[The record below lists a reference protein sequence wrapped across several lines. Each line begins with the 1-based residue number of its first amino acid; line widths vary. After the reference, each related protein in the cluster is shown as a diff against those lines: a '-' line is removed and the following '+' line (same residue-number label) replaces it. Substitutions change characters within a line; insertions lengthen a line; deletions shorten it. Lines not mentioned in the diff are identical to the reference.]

1 MLNATF
7 TVNPMNLAQRIS
19 PLLFLLLTLQAAAD
33 PVSFRRAIELAVTH
47 SSPMAA
53 ASADQARAHNA
64 YQEARNLFLP
74 QMVLGSGLA
83 ATYGFPLS
91 IEGAA
96 PSIINVNSQ
105 QYLLNFAQKEFIR
118 AAKSEWNVTGTLK
131 EDQRDQVILETALT
145 YIEMDKLAASL
156 TLLRQQE
163 EAATRVEQIVE
174 ERIAAGVDSEVE
186 RTRARLA
193 AARVRMRLAEAQGA
207 LDVLRLRLANL
218 TGLPEDS
225 IATVTESIPELP
237 EVRQEDNLV
246 GQALEKSPLVRVA
259 DERADAQQFRA
270 KGERKMLYPAFDL
283 VGQYGL
289 FSRHNNYD
297 DFFQRF
303 QRHNAT
309 LGIAIRFPFLNF
321 AQRSRAD
328 AAEAQ
333 VVAARSQAKGVRNQV
348 SAETL
353 RLQRLARQL
362 SAARE
367 VARLEYQLSRSDVDA
382 MQARLEAG
390 TATLREEH
398 EVRAQ
403 ENAHYKALLD
413 ASFELEK
420 VQLQLLR
427 ATGELEKWAMK

>member
-1 MLNATF
+1 MT
-7 TVNPMNLAQRIS
+7 LAKRFVPIAC
-19 PLLFLLLTLQAAAD
+19 LCLTLHAYAD
-33 PVSFRRAIELAVTH
+33 SVPFRRAIELAVAN
-47 SSPMAA
+47 SSPMAVA
-53 ASADQARAHNA
+53 GADQSRAQHA

-74 QMVLGSGLA
+74 QMVLGSGMA
-83 ATYGFPLS
+83 ASYGFPLS

-96 PSIINVNSQ
+96 PSIISLNSQ
-105 QYLLNFAQKEFIR
+105 QHLFNPAQKEFIR
-118 AAKSEWNVTGTLK
+118 AARSEWNVAGTMK
-131 EDQRDQVILETALT
+131 EDRRDQVILDAALT
-145 YIEMDKLAASL
+145 YIELDKLAAAL

-163 EAATRVEQIVE
+163 EAAARIEQIVE

-193 AARVRMRLAEAQGA
+193 AARVRMQLAEAQGTW
-207 LDVLRLRLANL
+207 DVLRLRLAHL

-237 EVRQEDNLV
+237 DIRQEDNLV
-246 GQALEKSPLVRVA
+246 GRALEKSPLVRVA
-259 DERADAQQFRA
+259 DERAEAQQFRA

-297 DFFQRF
+297 EFFQRF
-303 QRHNAT
+303 QRHNGT
-309 LGIAIRFPFLNF
+309 FGVAIRFPFLNL
-321 AQRSRAD
+321 AQRSRAE
-328 AAEAQ
+328 AAEAE
-333 VVAARSQAKGVRNQV
+333 VVMVRSQAKAVRNQV

-353 RLQRLARQL
+353 RLQRSARQL
-362 SAARE
+362 GAARE
-367 VARLEYQLSRSDVDA
+367 VARLEYQLARSEVDA
-382 MQARLEAG
+382 AQARIEAG
-390 TATLREEH
+390 TGTLREEH
-398 EVRAQ
+398 QARAL
-403 ENAHYKALLD
+403 ENERYKAFLD

>member
-1 MLNATF
+1 MT
-7 TVNPMNLAQRIS
+7 LAKRLTPIA
-19 PLLFLLLTLQAAAD
+19 FLLLTLHAAAD
-33 PVSFRRAIELAVTH
+33 PVSFRRAVELAVTH

-53 ASADQARAHNA
+53 ASADQARAQNA

-96 PSIINVNSQ
+96 PSIISVNSQ

-145 YIEMDKLAASL
+145 YIELDKLAASL

-163 EAATRVEQIVE
+163 DAATRVEQIVE

-207 LDVLRLRLANL
+207 MDVLRLRLANL

-237 EVRQEDNLV
+237 EVKQEDNLV

-353 RLQRLARQL
+353 RLQRLARQV

-367 VARLEYQLSRSDVDA
+367 VARLEYQLARSDVDA

-403 ENAHYKALLD
+403 ENARYKALLD

-420 VQLQLLR
+420 VQIQLLR
-427 ATGELEKWAMK
+427 ATGDLEKWAMK

>member
-1 MLNATF
+1 MT
-7 TVNPMNLAQRIS
+7 LAKRLSAIV
-19 PLLFLLLTLQAAAD
+19 FLLLTLPAAAD
-33 PVSFRRAIELAVTH
+33 PVPFRRAIELAVGQ
-47 SSPMAA
+47 SSTMAA
-53 ASADQARAHNA
+53 ADADQLRARNS

-91 IEGAA
+91 IEGSA
-96 PSIINVNSQ
+96 PSIISLNSQ
-105 QYLLNFAQKEFIR
+105 QYLFNPAQKEFIR
-118 AAKSEWNVTGTLK
+118 AAKSEWNLAGTMK
-131 EDQRDQVILETALT
+131 EDRRDQVILEAAIT
-145 YIEMDKLAASL
+145 YIELDKLAATL
-156 TLLRQQE
+156 TVLRQQE

-174 ERIAAGVDSEVE
+174 ERISAGVDSEVE

-193 AARVRMRLAEAQGA
+193 SARVRMRRAEAQGA
-207 LDVLRLRLANL
+207 WDVLRMRMAQL

-246 GQALEKSPLVRVA
+246 GRAVEKSPLVRVA
-259 DERADAQQFRA
+259 DERAQAQQFRA
-270 KGERKMLYPAFDL
+270 QGERKMLYPAFDL

-297 DFFQRF
+297 DFFQTF

-309 LGIAIRFPFLNF
+309 IGLAIRFPFLNF
-321 AQRSRAD
+321 AQRSRAE
-328 AAEAQ
+328 AAEAE
-333 VVAARSQAKGVRNQV
+333 VVMVRSQAKGVRHQV

-353 RLQRLARQL
+353 RLQRSVRQL
-362 SAARE
+362 GAARE
-367 VARLEYQLSRSDVDA
+367 VARLEYQLARSDVDSV
-382 MQARLEAG
+382 QARMEAG
-390 TATLREEH
+390 TATLREEQ
-398 EVRAQ
+398 EMRAQ
-403 ENAHYKALLD
+403 ENERYKAFLD

-427 ATGELEKWAMK
+427 ATGDLEKWAMK

>member
-1 MLNATF
+1 MT
-7 TVNPMNLAQRIS
+7 LAKRLTAIT
-19 PLLFLLLTLQAAAD
+19 FLLLTLHAAAD
-33 PVSFRRAIELAVTH
+33 PVPFRRAIELAVTH

-53 ASADQARAHNA
+53 ADADQSRAQHA

-91 IEGAA
+91 IEGSA
-96 PSIINVNSQ
+96 PTIISLNSQ
-105 QYLLNFAQKEFIR
+105 QYLFNPAQKEFIR
-118 AAKSEWNVTGTLK
+118 AAKSEWNVSGTMK
-131 EDQRDQVILETALT
+131 EDKRDQVILDAALT
-145 YIEMDKLAASL
+145 YIELDKLAATL

-163 EAATRVEQIVE
+163 EAAARVEQIVE
-174 ERIAAGVDSEVE
+174 ERIAVGVDSDVE

-193 AARVRMRLAEAQGA
+193 TARVRMRLAEASGA
-207 LDVLRLRLANL
+207 GDVLRLRLAHL

-225 IATVTESIPELP
+225 ITTLTESIPELP

-246 GQALEKSPLVRVA
+246 SRALEKSPLVRVA
-259 DERADAQQFRA
+259 DERAQAQQFRA
-270 KGERKMLYPAFDL
+270 KGERRMFYPAFDL

-297 DFFQRF
+297 EFFQRF

-309 LGIAIRFPFLNF
+309 LGVAIRFPFLNF

-328 AAEAQ
+328 AAEAE
-333 VVAARSQAKGVRNQV
+333 VVMARSQAKGVRNQV

-353 RLQRLARQL
+353 RLQRSVRQL
-362 SAARE
+362 GAARE
-367 VARLEYQLSRSDVDA
+367 VARLEYQLARSEVDA
-382 MQARLEAG
+382 IEARLEAG

-398 EVRAQ
+398 QVRAQ
-403 ENAHYKALLD
+403 ENERYKIFLD
-413 ASFELEK
+413 ASFELET

>member
-1 MLNATF
+1 MTF
-7 TVNPMNLAQRIS
+7 LKRITPALFLCLTMNL
-19 PLLFLLLTLQAAAD
+19 AAD
-33 PVSFRRAIELAVTH
+33 PVPFRRAIELAVTH

-53 ASADQARAHNA
+53 ASADQERAQNA

-91 IEGAA
+91 IEGSA
-96 PSIINVNSQ
+96 PTIISVNSQ

-118 AAKSEWNVTGTLK
+118 ATKSEWNVTGTLK
-131 EDQRDQVILETALT
+131 EDQRDQVILEAALT
-145 YIEMDKLAASL
+145 YIEMDKAAASL

-174 ERIAAGVDSEVE
+174 ERIAAGVDSDVE

-193 AARVRMRLAEAQGA
+193 TARVRMRLAEAQGT

-225 IATVTESIPELP
+225 IVTVTESIPELP
-237 EVRQEDNLV
+237 EVKQEDNLV
-246 GQALEKSPLVRVA
+246 SRALEKSPLVRVA
-259 DERADAQQFRA
+259 EERVDAQQFRA

-309 LGIAIRFPFLNF
+309 VGIAIRFPFLNF

-333 VVAARSQAKGVRNQV
+333 VVVARSQARGVRNQV

-353 RLQRLARQL
+353 RLQRLVRQL
-362 SAARE
+362 GSARE
-367 VARLEYQLSRSDVDA
+367 VARLEYQIARSEVDA
-382 MQARLEAG
+382 VQAKVEAG

-403 ENAHYKALLD
+403 ENGRYKAFLD

>member
-1 MLNATF
+1 MT
-7 TVNPMNLAQRIS
+7 LAKRLTAIT
-19 PLLFLLLTLQAAAD
+19 FLLLTLHAAAD
-33 PVSFRRAIELAVTH
+33 PVPFRRAIELAVTH

-53 ASADQARAHNA
+53 ADADQSRAQHA

-91 IEGAA
+91 IEGSA
-96 PSIINVNSQ
+96 PTIISLNSQ
-105 QYLLNFAQKEFIR
+105 QYLFNPAQKEFIR
-118 AAKSEWNVTGTLK
+118 AAKSEWNVSGTMK
-131 EDQRDQVILETALT
+131 EDKRDQVILDAALT
-145 YIEMDKLAASL
+145 YIELDKLAATL

-163 EAATRVEQIVE
+163 EAAARVEQIVE
-174 ERIAAGVDSEVE
+174 ERIAVGVDSDVE

-193 AARVRMRLAEAQGA
+193 TARVRMRLAEASGA
-207 LDVLRLRLANL
+207 GDVLRLRLAHL

-225 IATVTESIPELP
+225 ITTLTESIPELP

-246 GQALEKSPLVRVA
+246 SRALEKSPLVRVA
-259 DERADAQQFRA
+259 DERAQAQQFRA
-270 KGERKMLYPAFDL
+270 KGERRMLYPAFDL

-297 DFFQRF
+297 EFFQRF

-309 LGIAIRFPFLNF
+309 LGVAIRFPFLNF

-328 AAEAQ
+328 AAEAE
-333 VVAARSQAKGVRNQV
+333 VVMARSQAKGVRNQV

-353 RLQRLARQL
+353 RLQRSVRQL
-362 SAARE
+362 GAARE
-367 VARLEYQLSRSDVDA
+367 VARLEYQLARSEVDA
-382 MQARLEAG
+382 IEARLEAG

-398 EVRAQ
+398 QVRAQ
-403 ENAHYKALLD
+403 ENERYKIFLD

>member
-1 MLNATF
+1 MTLVKRLTAI
-7 TVNPMNLAQRIS
+7 A
-19 PLLFLLLTLQAAAD
+19 FLLLTLHAAAD
-33 PVSFRRAIELAVTH
+33 PVPFRRAIELAVGQ
-47 SSPMAA
+47 SSTMAA
-53 ASADQARAHNA
+53 ADADQSRAHHSW
-64 YQEARNLFLP
+64 QEARNLFLP

-96 PSIINVNSQ
+96 PSIISVNSQ
-105 QYLLNFAQKEFIR
+105 QYLFNPAQKEFIR
-118 AAKSEWNVTGTLK
+118 AAKSEWNLAGTLK
-131 EDQRDQVILETALT
+131 EDRRDQVILETAIT
-145 YIEMDKLAASL
+145 YIEFDKLAA
-156 TLLRQQE
+156 TLNVLRQQQ

-193 AARVRMRLAEAQGA
+193 SARVRMRRAEAQGA
-207 LDVLRLRLANL
+207 WDVLRLRLAQL
-218 TGLPEDS
+218 TGLPEDGIS
-225 IATVTESIPELP
+225 TITESIPELP

-246 GQALEKSPLVRVA
+246 GRALEKSPLVRVA
-259 DERADAQQFRA
+259 EERIQAQQFRA
-270 KGERKMLYPAFDL
+270 QGERKMLYPAFDL

-303 QRHNAT
+303 QRHNGT
-309 LGIAIRFPFLNF
+309 IGVAIRFPFLNF
-321 AQRSRAD
+321 AQRSRAE

-333 VVAARSQAKGVRNQV
+333 VVMVRSQAKGVRNQV

-353 RLQRLARQL
+353 RLQRSVSQLA
-362 SAARE
+362 AARE
-367 VARLEYQLSRSDVDA
+367 VGRLEYQLARSEVDA
-382 MQARLEAG
+382 VQARVEAG
-390 TATLREEH
+390 TATLREEQ
-398 EVRAQ
+398 EMRAR
-403 ENAHYKALLD
+403 ESERYKTFLD

-427 ATGELEKWAMK
+427 ATGELEQWAMK

>member
-1 MLNATF
+1 MT
-7 TVNPMNLAQRIS
+7 LAKRLTPIA
-19 PLLFLLLTLQAAAD
+19 FLLLTVHLAAD
-33 PVSFRRAIELAVTH
+33 PVPFRRAIELAVGQ
-47 SSPMAA
+47 SSTMAA
-53 ASADQARAHNA
+53 ADADQSRARHS

-96 PSIINVNSQ
+96 PSIISVNSQ
-105 QYLLNFAQKEFIR
+105 QYLFNPAQKEFIR
-118 AAKSEWNVTGTLK
+118 AAKSEWNLAGTLK
-131 EDQRDQVILETALT
+131 EDRRDQVILETAIT
-145 YIEMDKLAASL
+145 YIELDKLAATL
-156 TLLRQQE
+156 TVLRQQE
-163 EAATRVEQIVE
+163 EAATRVEQMVE

-193 AARVRMRLAEAQGA
+193 SARVRMHRAEAQGA
-207 LDVLRLRLANL
+207 WDVLRMRLAHL
-218 TGLPEDS
+218 TGLPEEAIS
-225 IATVTESIPELP
+225 TVTESIPKLP

-246 GQALEKSPLVRVA
+246 GRALEKSPLVRVA
-259 DERADAQQFRA
+259 EERAQAQQFRA
-270 KGERKMLYPAFDL
+270 QGERKMLYPAIDL

-303 QRHNAT
+303 QRHNGT
-309 LGIAIRFPFLNF
+309 IGVAIRFPFLNF
-321 AQRSRAD
+321 AQRSRAE
-328 AAEAQ
+328 AAEAE
-333 VVAARSQAKGVRNQV
+333 VVMARSQAKGVRHQV

-353 RLQRLARQL
+353 RLQRSVRQL

-367 VARLEYQLSRSDVDA
+367 VARLEYQLARSEVDA
-382 MQARLEAG
+382 VQARMEAG
-390 TATLREEH
+390 TATLREEQ
-398 EVRAQ
+398 EMRAL
-403 ENAHYKALLD
+403 ENERYKAFLD

-427 ATGELEKWAMK
+427 ATGELETWALRRD

>member
-1 MLNATF
+1 MTL
-7 TVNPMNLAQRIS
+7 VRRIL
-19 PLLFLLLTLQAAAD
+19 PIVFLCLTLQAAAD
-33 PVSFRRAIELAVTH
+33 PVPFRRAIELAVTH

-53 ASADQARAHNA
+53 ANADQARAQNA

-91 IEGAA
+91 IEGSA
-96 PSIINVNSQ
+96 PSIISVNSQ

-118 AAKSEWNVTGTLK
+118 AAKSEWNVAGTLK
-131 EDQRDQVILETALT
+131 EDQRDQVILETAIT
-145 YIEMDKLAASL
+145 YIELDKLAASL
-156 TLLRQQE
+156 TLLRHQE

-218 TGLPEDS
+218 TGLTEDS
-225 IATVTESIPELP
+225 IITITESIPELP

-246 GQALEKSPLVRVA
+246 GRALEKSPLVRVA

-309 LGIAIRFPFLNF
+309 LGVAIRFPFLNF

-362 SAARE
+362 GATRE
-367 VARLEYQLSRSDVDA
+367 VARLEYQLARSEVDA
-382 MQARLEAG
+382 IQARMEAG

-398 EVRAQ
+398 EVRAT
-403 ENAHYKALLD
+403 ENARYKAFLD

>member
-1 MLNATF
+1 MTF
-7 TVNPMNLAQRIS
+7 AKRIIPIIFLCLAL
-19 PLLFLLLTLQAAAD
+19 PAAAD
-33 PVSFRRAIELAVTH
+33 PVPFRRAIELAVTH
-47 SSPMAA
+47 SNPMAA
-53 ASADQARAHNA
+53 ANADQSRAQNA

-105 QYLLNFAQKEFIR
+105 QYLFNPAQKEFIR

-131 EDQRDQVILETALT
+131 EDQRDQVILETATT
-145 YIEMDKLAASL
+145 YIELDKLTATL
-156 TLLRQQE
+156 TLLRQQQ
-163 EAATRVEQIVE
+163 EAAERVEQIVE
-174 ERIAAGVDSEVE
+174 ERIAAGVDSDVE
-186 RTRARLA
+186 RTRARLG

-225 IATVTESIPELP
+225 ITTVTESIPEMP

-246 GQALEKSPLVRVA
+246 GRALEKSPLVRVA

-297 DFFQRF
+297 DFFQKF

-321 AQRSRAD
+321 AQRSRAE
-328 AAEAQ
+328 AAEAE
-333 VVAARSQAKGVRNQV
+333 VVMARSQAKGVRNQV

-353 RLQRLARQL
+353 RLQRLVHQL
-362 SAARE
+362 GAARE
-367 VARLEYQLSRSDVDA
+367 VTRLEYQLARSEVDA
-382 MQARLEAG
+382 MQARIEAG

-403 ENAHYKALLD
+403 ENARYKAFLD